1 MERVPRAR
9 AQNREKA
16 RANAT
21 PKTETLH
28 PRVKVAKG
36 KARELAKGP
45 AAVRVEDKERDK
57 AVGGNLKWAAVSGGY
72 KMLQSLRGGPLAT
85 P

>member
-16 RANAT
+16 RANAI
-21 PKTETLH
+21 PKTETVH
-28 PRVKVAKG
+28 PRIKIAED
-36 KARELAKGP
+36 KAGELAKGP
-45 AAVRVEDKERDK
+45 AAFRVEDRERDK

-72 KMLQSLRGGPLAT
+72 KMLQPLRGGPLAT

>member
-1 MERVPRAR
+1 MERAPRAR
-9 AQNREKA
+9 ARNQEKA

-21 PKTETLH
+21 PGTETVH
-28 PRVKVAKG
+28 PRVKIAKG

-45 AAVRVEDKERDK
+45 AAVRVEDRERDK
-57 AVGGNLKWAAVSGGY
+57 AVGANLKWAAVSGGY
-72 KMLQSLRGGPLAT
+72 KMLQPQGGGSLAT

>member
-9 AQNREKA
+9 VQNREMA
-16 RANAT
+16 RANAI
-21 PKTETLH
+21 PKTETVH

-36 KARELAKGP
+36 KAGELAKGP
-45 AAVRVEDKERDK
+45 AAVRVEDRERDK
-57 AVGGNLKWAAVSGGY
+57 AVGGNLRWAAVSGGY
-72 KMLQSLRGGPLAT
+72 KMLQSLRGGPFAT

>member
-21 PKTETLH
+21 PNTETVH

-45 AAVRVEDKERDK
+45 AAVSAKDKERDK
-57 AVGGNLKWAAVSGGY
+57 AVGGNLRWAAVSGGY
-72 KMLQSLRGGPLAT
+72 KMLQSLRGGALAT

>member
-45 AAVRVEDKERDK
+45 AAVRVEDK